1 MNRDRILRRALW
13 FSVPYNIGGAALF
26 AFPSSP
32 FGQFA
37 ALPTSVP
44 LLYHAL
50 LGFFVLLFGGAYA
63 WLAMQREIDRPM
75 VALAAIGKA
84 GVFTLILVLWMVGSA
99 PARGVL
105 AAGGDLVL
113 AAIFAWYLM

>member
-1 MNRDRILRRALW
+1 
-13 FSVPYNIGGAALF
+13 
-26 AFPSSP
+26 
-32 FGQFA
+32 
-37 ALPTSVP
+37 
-44 LLYHAL
+44 
-50 LGFFVLLFGGAYA
+50 
-63 WLAMQREIDRPM
+63 M